1 MANSLLR
8 SIVATI
14 IGIVVAFALIWLAQ
28 YAGGELSPEVYDVET
43 GEILI
48 PAGATLALL
57 IGWFIGSLAGGWLA
71 MRASG
76 NSGPGWIVAGAVI
89 GAGIYRAVTLG
100 DSWWM
105 MVLGVVIPLTAAWT
119 AQRISATVPATA

>member
-14 IGIVVAFALIWLAQ
+14 IGMVVAFALIWLAQ

-57 IGWFIGSLAGGWLA
+57 IGWFIGSFAGGWLA

-76 NSGPGWIVAGAVI
+76 NSGPGWVVAGAVGCAAVSAALSKILYKILITLLAI
-89 GAGIYRAVTLG
+89 GIVFGIGMLL
-100 DSWWM
+100 W
-105 MVLGVVIPLTAAWT
+105 AWL
-119 AQRISATVPATA
+119 